1 MLELKPNLN
10 KQIRGFKKLIK
21 HFEKQIEQ
29 LKVENFINKKNII
42 EECVKKHCELTGSS
56 YTIDTYIE
64 KDIKLKITLRE
75 KPIYK
80 NEETGL
86 DIYFEIKDEY
96 LKVSTGIFQ
105 PYKYWERN
113 PDLFKLVR
121 INCADEYILGKV
133 NKILVKIEHHMQSR
147 IQRKEYQE
155 CKWKIV

>member
-1 MLELKPNLN
+1 MITTNPN
-10 KQIRGFKKLIK
+10 KQIKNLRKLIK
-21 HFEKQIEQ
+21 GFEKQIEQ

-42 EECVKKHCELTGSS
+42 EECVKKHCELTDSKCI
-56 YTIDTYIE
+56 IDNYSEERIE
-64 KDIKLKITLRE
+64 YKITVRE
-75 KPIYK
+75 KPIYN

-113 PDLFKLVR
+113 PNLFKLVR